1 MRKAGVQSIIFVLLL
16 MIPLAYASIDLFGD
30 RDDSVYE
37 ISENFGEEESDER
50 ESEKD
55 KEVDEVDDVDFIVIH
70 QKGVIFDPLLSSD
83 FISKNRKI
91 NKRSKDI
98 LLPPPDTI

>member
-16 MIPLAYASIDLFGD
+16 MIPLAYASIDLLGD
-30 RDDSVYE
+30 RNNSVYE
-37 ISENFGEEESDER
+37 ITENIGEEESDER

-55 KEVDEVDDVDFIVIH
+55 KEVDDVDFIVKH
-70 QKGVIFDPLLSSD
+70 QKGVNFEQFYSSD
-83 FISKNRKI
+83 FASKNRKI
-91 NKRSKDI
+91 NKRSKDV

>member
-30 RDDSVYE
+30 RDNSVYE
-37 ISENFGEEESDER
+37 ITENIGEEESDER

-55 KEVDEVDDVDFIVIH
+55 KEVDDVDLIVKH
-70 QKGVIFDPLLSSD
+70 QKGVIFGTLLSSD
-83 FISKNRKI
+83 FESKNRKI
-91 NKRSKDI
+91 NKRSEDV

>member
-37 ISENFGEEESDER
+37 ITENIGEEESDER

-55 KEVDEVDDVDFIVIH
+55 KEVDDVDFIVIH
-70 QKGVIFDPLLSSD
+70 QKGVIFDPLFSSD
-83 FISKNRKI
+83 FVSKNRKI
-91 NKRSKDI
+91 NKRSKDV